1 MSEYQNLLKEFTAS
15 RIKPVYLI
23 SSEEVFFLD
32 RIADFL
38 CKNFIPLEMQDF
50 NLSVLYGR
58 EIQASGVIDQARAFP
73 FMGDKRLILVK
84 SAHEVKDWELLS
96 SYAKKPNESS
106 VLVLLFGKKPDGRS
120 SWVKALKENGF
131 YHELKGIPD
140 YQLHSFVN
148 QMINEAQLKID
159 DEALRI
165 LVEFVGNDLS
175 GYYNELEKLKLNL
188 GSSNKIT
195 PDFIAEY
202 VGLNKEFN
210 VFELQKAISLR
221 NTKNIYW
228 IAKNMGSQSKRNP
241 IFMTL
246 GALLRHFQKIW
257 IAKRNIKLNDDEL
270 SKILKLPFKSFVK
283 EYREAASLYSIT
295 GLENAFSVLKKFD
308 LKAKGVD
315 SVSASEEDLYI
326 ELAISI
332 SHL

>member
-1 MSEYQNLLKEFTAS
+1 MSEYQNLFKEFTAS

-120 SWVKALKENGF
+120 SWVKTLKENGF

-195 PDFIAEY
+195 PEFITEY

-283 EYREAASLYSIT
+283 EYREAASLYSIS

-315 SVSASEEDLYI
+315 SVSATEEDLYI

>member
-38 CKNFIPLEMQDF
+38 CKNLIPLEMQDF
-50 NLSVLYGR
+50 NLTVLYGR

-84 SAHEVKDWELLS
+84 SAHDVKDWELLS

-106 VLVLLFGKKPDGRS
+106 VMVLLFGKKPDGRS
-120 SWVKALKENGF
+120 SWVKTLKENGF

-195 PDFIAEY
+195 PDFITEY

-210 VFELQKAISLR
+210 VFELQKAISVR

-315 SVSASEEDLYI
+315 SVSATEEDLYI

>member
-1 MSEYQNLLKEFTAS
+1 MSEYQNLFKEFTAS

-120 SWVKALKENGF
+120 SWVKTLKENGF

-195 PDFIAEY
+195 PEFITEY

-283 EYREAASLYSIT
+283 EYREAASLYSIS